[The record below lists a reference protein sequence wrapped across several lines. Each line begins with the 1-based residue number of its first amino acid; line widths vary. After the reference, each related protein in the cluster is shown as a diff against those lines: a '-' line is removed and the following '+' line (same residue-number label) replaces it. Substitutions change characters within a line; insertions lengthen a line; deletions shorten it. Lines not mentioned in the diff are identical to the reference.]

1 MKRRLIALLSAGA
14 MVATAL
20 VGCGSKSDDSASED
34 QSSASTEESA
44 GETTKIVN
52 KEATI
57 EVPDEVT
64 KG

>member
-1 MKRRLIALLSAGA
+1 MKRRLIALLLAGA

-44 GETTKIVN
+44 GETTKDR
-52 KEATI
+52 EQR
-57 EVPDEVT
+57 
-64 KG
+64 GYH